1 MVRNPDL
8 HLTISNPALFQLSE
22 RSYPGGRRPLCQT
35 ALTNQVI
42 QEQASPPPSNHLE
55 LEVTRTTL
63 LILVSV
69 QWTDILQLASRLS

>member
-35 ALTNQVI
+35 SLTYQVI
-42 QEQASPPPSNHLE
+42 QEQASPPLQPLRARSHKNHLANFGFRA
-55 LEVTRTTL
+55 VDGYIAACFTP
-63 LILVSV
+63 
-69 QWTDILQLASRLS
+69 